1 MSRVLLIALA
11 GLPFC
16 LAAEGIAPAKEKAVR
31 EEAFVATLQTLPERK
46 AAVVAPQGYA
56 CEPEEEREPL
66 AGVATEVA
74 TATLLALLET
84 ADTSTSPG
92 CTACAE
98 VARATDYAKAS
109 GSTAVDA
116 PETGME
122 SAKAG
127 KTLAVLDT
135 EVASARLAEVLAALE
150 TEMAGAAYKELTQPQ
165 TLEDIGP
172 VAANQ
177 LLEALKTKDYAA
189 VNAVLA
195 LPKLTRWEAVG
206 RFKVLSR
213 LWAIQQRAIKKEKRG
228 ENTDAEWESFA
239 ETERL
244 ADSIAERMKAAKVE
258 RK

>member
-1 MSRVLLIALA
+1 MSRVLLICLA
-11 GLPFC
+11 ALPFC
-16 LAAEGIAPAKEKAVR
+16 LAAEGIAPEREKAVR
-31 EEAFVATLQTLPERK
+31 EEPFVATL
-46 AAVVAPQGYA
+46 VAPPEKPAVRIEPAPYECPEQGTNA
-56 CEPEEEREPL
+56 PL
-66 AGVATEVA
+66 AALATDVAVEHA
-74 TATLLALLET
+74 REALDAL
-84 ADTSTSPG
+84 D
-92 CTACAE
+92 TAC
-98 VARATDYAKAS
+98 RAGDAAS
-109 GSTAVDA
+109 V
-116 PETGME
+116 
-122 SAKAG
+122 
-127 KTLAVLDT
+127 LRILDT
-135 EVASARLAEVLAALE
+135 DCAEAQVQDKLNALE
-150 TEMAGAAYKELTQPQ
+150 TEIAGAALNELTQPQ